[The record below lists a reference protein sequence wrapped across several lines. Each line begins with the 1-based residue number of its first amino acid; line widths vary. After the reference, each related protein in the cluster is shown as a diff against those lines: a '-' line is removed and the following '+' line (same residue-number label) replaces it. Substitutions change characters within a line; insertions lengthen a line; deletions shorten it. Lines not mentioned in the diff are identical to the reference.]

1 MYIEEKQEKFIELRA
16 QGWSFSHIASELY
29 VSKRSLVEWSRL
41 FADDIQAFRAAG
53 RELLLEK
60 VTASR
65 EDDLNRLLR
74 FQKDVEDELAS
85 RQISTV
91 PIEKLFKISSELR
104 KEIRQVLLER
114 DGPAQPPSAGA
125 DVTKPANEPAASA
138 TRTPTPPPGRFD
150 PNLNG
155 SVTPEGRESV
165 LVQAAADTSQ
175 LTQELTGYQ
184 VEGSLVS
191 NGATRGSHL
200 ASSQN
205 GAPSPNG
212 STPHDGLTHPLTLH
226 LKDRNLE
233 SLPPVLPE
241 PIQDP
246 ALAPEAPGQS
256 LAPSSLPPQSTAA
269 PASSEVKTPP
279 EPTNS
284 VPIPQPPR
292 PHPLEHCLN
301 CGQELPPLLSNGQRP
316 FTHCQNRLCGHPLP
330 APGTSLRETCYR
342 CGIPL
347 RIHGTNAER
356 CYNTCPA
363 CSVNLPALD
372 PKVPFPWLP
381 PHQRSSLPKA

>member
-29 VSKRSLVEWSRL
+29 VSKRTLVEWSRH
-41 FADDIQAFRAAG
+41 FADDIKAFRDAG

-91 PIEKLFKISSELR
+91 PIEKLFQIASELR

-114 DGPAQPPSAGA
+114 DGPAQPPSADA
-125 DVTKPANEPAASA
+125 SAAQPANEPTAPLNREPTAA
-138 TRTPTPPPGRFD
+138 TPRSNS
-150 PNLNG
+150 NLNG
-155 SVTPEGRESV
+155 SATPEGCAPG
-165 LVQAAADTSQ
+165 LVEVVGHANAERNNTLSHERPLGTLPSRPSDSSA
-175 LTQELTGYQ
+175 
-184 VEGSLVS
+184 S
-191 NGATRGSHL
+191 NGATRDSQSL
-200 ASSQN
+200 ASDN
-205 GAPSPNG
+205 GTS
-212 STPHDGLTHPLTLH
+212 S
-226 LKDRNLE
+226 RNAFVE
-233 SLPPVLPE
+233 ASRQSAIAPPVLAETTQE
-241 PIQDP
+241 PAP
-246 ALAPEAPGQS
+246 VPEAPSQS
-256 LAPSSLPPQSTAA
+256 PAPASLPPQSTAA

-330 APGTSLRETCYR
+330 PAGTSLRETCYR
-342 CGIPL
+342 CGILLPA
-347 RIHGTNAER
+347 HGSSLQR
-356 CYNTCPA
+356 HSNTCQIGRA
-363 CSVNLPALD
+363 HV
-372 PKVPFPWLP
+372 
-381 PHQRSSLPKA
+381 